1 MKQEIWNGD
10 SIELLK
16 NIPTKSVDLVLTSPP
31 YDDLRSY
38 NQSLWNF
45 EIFKQIA
52 AELFRVIKDNS
63 PIVWVVADSSIGG
76 GETGSSFKQALFFK
90 ELGMDLHDTMI
101 FLKEN
106 QRPRQYRAN
115 RYEQIFEYMFV
126 LTKGKPKTF
135 NPIQEK
141 CKHSGKEV
149 TFTSRDAVKENNFTS
164 GDKLANKKTVTIKE
178 TKTKGNVWH
187 YNTGSNTASN
197 PIAFKHPAI
206 FPEGL
211 VADHIISWTNEKDLV
226 LDPFAGSGTTLLM
239 AKTLNRQFIGIEKE
253 KEYYDI
259 CVERLKN

>member
-10 SIELLK
+10 SVELLK
-16 NIPTKSVDLVLTSPP
+16 NIPNKSVDLVLTSPP

-38 NQSLWNF
+38 NQSVWNF
-45 EIFKQIA
+45 EVFKQIA
-52 AELFRVIKDNS
+52 TELFRVVKDNS

-126 LTKGKPKTF
+126 FTRGKPKTF

-141 CKHSGKEV
+141 CKHSGKEI
-149 TFTSRDAVKENNFTS
+149 TFTSRDAVKANNFTS
-164 GDKLANKKTVTIKE
+164 GDSLANRKTVTIKQ
-178 TKTKGNVWH
+178 TKTKGNVWYYH
-187 YNTGSNTASN
+187 TGSHTASN
-197 PIAFKHPAI
+197 RVAFNHPAI

-211 VADHIISWTNEKDLV
+211 ATDHILSWTNENDLV
-226 LDPFAGSGTTLLM
+226 LDPLAGSGTTLLA
-239 AKTLNRQFIGIEKE
+239 AKNLKRQFIGIERE
-253 KEYYDI
+253 KEYFDI
-259 CVERLKN
+259 CLERLK

>member
-1 MKQEIWNGD
+1 MRQEIWNGD

-16 NIPTKSVDLVLTSPP
+16 NITDKSVDLVLTSPP
-31 YDDLRSY
+31 YDDLRNY
-38 NQSLWNF
+38 NKSQWNF
-45 EIFKQIA
+45 EIFKQVA
-52 AELFRVIKDNS
+52 TELFRVIKDNS

-126 LTKGKPKTF
+126 LTKGKPKAF

-141 CKHSGKEV
+141 CKHSGKEI

-164 GDKLANKKTVTIKE
+164 GDKLANRKTVTIKE
-178 TKTKGNVWH
+178 TKTKGNVWY

-211 VADHIISWTNEKDLV
+211 AADHITSWTNENDLV

-239 AKTLNRQFIGIEKE
+239 AKNLNRQFIGIEKE

-259 CVERLKN
+259 CLERLK

>member
-1 MKQEIWNGD
+1 MRQDIWNGD
-10 SIELLK
+10 SAELLK
-16 NIPTKSVDLVLTSPP
+16 NIADKSVDLVLTSPP
-31 YDDLRSY
+31 YDDLRRY
-38 NQSLWNF
+38 NELSWNF
-45 EIFKQIA
+45 EIFKKIA
-52 AELFRVIKDNS
+52 TELFRVVKDNS
-63 PIVWVVADSSIGG
+63 PIIWVVADSSIGG

-90 ELGMDLHDTMI
+90 KLGMDLHDTMI

-141 CKHSGKEV
+141 CKHSGKEI

-164 GDKLANKKTVTIKE
+164 GDKLTNRKTVTIKE
-178 TKTKGNVWH
+178 TKTKGNVWY

-197 PIAFKHPAI
+197 SIAFKHPAI

-211 VADHIISWTNEKDLV
+211 ANDHIVSWTNENDLV

-239 AKTLNRQFIGIEKE
+239 AKKLNRQFIGIEKV

-259 CVERLKN
+259 CLERLK